1 MKLFINSYIEKLLK
15 KANYEY
21 DKQTKNWCASLD
33 ILPGAYA
40 QAETVEEVREQ
51 LAEVIE
57 DYVLVSLH
65 NHHSLPGF
73 KKIDFQKPLSYAQT
87 SSS

>member
-40 QAETVEEVREQ
+40 QAETVEGTREQ

-57 DYVLVSLH
+57 DYILISLH
-65 NHHSLPGF
+65 EHHSLPNF
-73 KKIDFQKPLSYAQT
+73 KKLDFQKQFSYAQAN
-87 SSS
+87 SS

>member
-21 DKQTKNWCASLD
+21 DKKTESWCASVNV
-33 ILPGAYA
+33 LPGAYA
-40 QAETVEEVREQ
+40 QADTVEETRNQ

-57 DYVLVSLH
+57 DYILVSLSEKQKIP
-65 NHHSLPGF
+65 NF
-73 KKIDFQKPLSYAQT
+73 KRIDKKLEYVK
-87 SSS
+87 SS